1 MDESPVNTCMSERQR
16 RFEHLVAGYS
26 ADVYRMAYWL
36 CRDRMIAEDLAQE
49 TFLRA
54 WRALDSLQDE
64 TRSRAWLVTILR
76 RENARRFDRKQLEL
90 VDVEDHE
97 PAMYEDQ
104 WPDAVLE
111 RDELRRAI
119 GRLPI
124 AYREPLVLQQLGGF
138 SCEEIAQ
145 MMGLGKGAVMTR
157 LFRAKQQLA
166 TIVKESESTS
176 KILKYG

>member
-124 AYREPLVLQQLGGF
+124 AYREPQVLQRLGGF